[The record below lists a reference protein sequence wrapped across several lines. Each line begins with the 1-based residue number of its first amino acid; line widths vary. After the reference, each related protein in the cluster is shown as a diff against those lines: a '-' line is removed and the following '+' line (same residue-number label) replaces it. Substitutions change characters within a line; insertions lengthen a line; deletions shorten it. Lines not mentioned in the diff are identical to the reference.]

1 MRYSELAEIYDS
13 LEKTSKRLEKTFII
27 SNLFKKTNEEDIDK
41 IILLLQG
48 RVFPLWNETKL
59 GVSDRL
65 VIKAINVAT
74 GTSAEKIEIEW
85 KKIGDLGEVAEKL
98 VEKKSQA
105 TLFSKELTV
114 EKVFRNI
121 YTLATQEGQGSVD
134 QKAKMIAEL
143 LSSAKPLEARYIIRT
158 VLEDMRVGVGA
169 GSIRDA
175 IVWAFFGEQLKLN
188 YDDKEK
194 SINPEN
200 REEYNRLS
208 DAVQAAID
216 LKADYAAV
224 AKAIMKDGEKA
235 LNELELEVGSPLNVM
250 LYPKVKDIAEA
261 FEVLGKPCA
270 FEYKYDGF
278 RIQIHRKGK
287 SIRIFTR
294 RLEEVT
300 DQFPEAVKYA
310 EELVKADDYIL
321 DAEAVGFDKKSGK
334 YLPFQAISQ
343 RIKRKYDIE
352 KVADELPVEVNV
364 FDIIYF
370 EGKNQFKTPFKE
382 RRKMIERII
391 KEHPKKLVLAK
402 QIITDDLKKA
412 EAFYKEA
419 LAAGEEGVMAKK
431 LDGEYQPGRKVGYG
445 VKVKPVMESLDL
457 VIVGAEWG
465 TGKRSGWLTS
475 FVLACH
481 KGKEFLEIGKVGT
494 GLKELEEEGVSF
506 EELTNRLKPLVV
518 GEQGKEAREVKIKPN
533 VIIEVNYEEIQ
544 KSPSYGSGYALRFPR
559 FIRLRDDKG
568 LEDVSDIE
576 LVEKLYREQ

>member
-1 MRYSELAEIYDS
+1 MKYSELAEIYES
-13 LEKTSKRLEKTFII
+13 LENTSKRLEKTFII
-27 SNLFKKTNEEDIDK
+27 SNLFKRTKEEDIDK

-65 VIKAINVAT
+65 VIKAINIAT
-74 GTSAEKIEIEW
+74 GTSPEKIELEW
-85 KKIGDLGEVAEKL
+85 KRIGDLGLVAEKL

-114 EKVFRNI
+114 EKVFKNI
-121 YTLATQEGQGSVD
+121 YVLASQEGTGSVD

-143 LSSAKPLEARYIIRT
+143 LSSAKPLEARYIIRII
-158 VLEDMRVGVGA
+158 LEDMRVGVGA

-175 IVWAFFGEQLKLN
+175 IVWAFFGDQLKLN
-188 YDDKEK
+188 YDEKEK

-200 REEYNRLS
+200 REEYSRLS

-224 AKAIMKDGEKA
+224 AKAIMKGGEKA
-235 LNELELEVGSPLNVM
+235 LEALELEVGSPLNIM
-250 LYPKVKDIAEA
+250 LYPKAKSIAEA
-261 FEVLGKPCA
+261 FEILGKPCA

-287 SIRIFTR
+287 SIRVFTR

-300 DQFPEAVKYA
+300 DQFPEVAKYA
-310 EELVKADDYIL
+310 EEYIKADDYIL

-364 FDIIYF
+364 FDIIYID
-370 EGKNQFKTPFKE
+370 GKSQFRTPLKE
-382 RRKMIERII
+382 RRKMIERIT

-402 QIITDDLKKA
+402 QLVTDDLAKA

-431 LDGEYQPGRKVGYG
+431 LDGEYQPGRRVGFG

-465 TGKRSGWLTS
+465 NGKRSGWLTS
-475 FVLACH
+475 FVLACRRD
-481 KGKEFLEIGKVGT
+481 KEFLEIGKVGT
-494 GLKELEEEGVSF
+494 GIKELEEEGVSF
-506 EELTNRLKPLVV
+506 EELTNRLKPLIKE
-518 GEQGKEAREVKIKPN
+518 EQGKEAREVKIKPG

-568 LEDVSDIE
+568 LGDVSDIE